1 MSVATLGTIAQ
12 QVEQLAPED
21 KWALLSLLIE
31 SLRRPT
37 ALPMPLYKHCDR
49 FLTNDGH
56 LKASPKVPVTVLGE
70 AAVSSQGLG

>member
-1 MSVATLGTIAQ
+1 MSAATLGTIAQ

-37 ALPMPLYKHCDR
+37 ALPTRRRLCDYYGAGKGR
-49 FLTNDGH
+49 GFRT
-56 LKASPKVPVTVLGE
+56 
-70 AAVSSQGLG
+70 AAEVDAFIQAL